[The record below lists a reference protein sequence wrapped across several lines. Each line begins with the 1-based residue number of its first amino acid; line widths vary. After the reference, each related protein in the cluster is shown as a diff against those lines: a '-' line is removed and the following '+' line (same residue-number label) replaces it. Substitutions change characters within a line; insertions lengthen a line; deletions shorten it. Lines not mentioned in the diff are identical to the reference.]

1 MMQRFFILT
10 ACALLAS
17 ALTAC
22 SNDGVLFP
30 TLTEDGIV
38 YEKPPIVLRQPVVP
52 EMLVPCNGHVL
63 VPALGMAFVRRGSE
77 APETGQ
83 YLREERLSPPYRV
96 IPPDV
101 RVSAEQSPKRVNIE
115 VDRFDRITGLF
126 CG

>member
-1 MMQRFFILT
+1 MMERTLKLTGITFIAVT
-10 ACALLAS
+10 VS
-17 ALTAC
+17 AC
-22 SNDGVLFP
+22 SSDGVLFP
-30 TLTEDGIV
+30 TLTEDGIA

-63 VPALGMAFVRRGSE
+63 VPALGMIFVRRGSE
-77 APETGQ
+77 APATGQ

-101 RVSAEQSPKRVNIE
+101 QVSSEQSPRRINIE

>member
-1 MMQRFFILT
+1 MMQRALKLIV
-10 ACALLAS
+10 CANLAFAVS
-17 ALTAC
+17 AC

-30 TLTEDGIV
+30 TLTEEGFV

-63 VPALGMAFVRRGSE
+63 VPALGMTFVPRGTE
-77 APETGQ
+77 PPEEGQ
-83 YLREERLSPPYRV
+83 YLREERLSPPYRI

-101 RVSAEQSPKRVNIE
+101 RISSEQSPRRVNIE
-115 VDRFDRITGLF
+115 VDRFERITGLF